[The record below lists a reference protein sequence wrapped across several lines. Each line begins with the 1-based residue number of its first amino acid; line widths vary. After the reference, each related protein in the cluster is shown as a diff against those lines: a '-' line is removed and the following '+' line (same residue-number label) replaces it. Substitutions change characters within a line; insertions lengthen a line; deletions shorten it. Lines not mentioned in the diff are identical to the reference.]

1 MTDLLIK
8 NAKII
13 DGTGAPSFI
22 GNIAIENDVIKA
34 VTPIEQDSTEAK
46 HTIDAKGDLV
56 TPGFVVVTP
65 CQLFVG
71 TSWSHQ
77 AAGTA

>member
-56 TPGFVVVTP
+56 TPGFVDIHTP
-65 CQLFVG
+65 VSYTHLTLPTNREV
-71 TSWSHQ
+71 
-77 AAGTA
+77 

>member
-8 NAKII
+8 NAKIV

-34 VTPIEQDSTEAK
+34 VTTVEQEPIEAK
-46 HTIDAKGDLV
+46 QTIDANGDLV
-56 TPGFVVVTP
+56 TPGFVDIHTHTTVVRS
-65 CQLFVG
+65 VG
-71 TSWSHQ
+71 TS
-77 AAGTA
+77 

>member
-34 VTPIEQDSTEAK
+34 VTPIEQARPRLNILSMR
-46 HTIDAKGDLV
+46 KG
-56 TPGFVVVTP
+56 T
-65 CQLFVG
+65 
-71 TSWSHQ
+71 W
-77 AAGTA
+77 